1 MATAEKSHSD
11 HDYATGNV
19 PPHEREF
26 ETFGSEAFGQSS
38 IEKDRMVFLNQ
49 KRTYDA
55 YLDLDLL
62 RARHDARN
70 SENVANIAQQALQNA
85 VTTANAVAGQAVR
98 IADLASDRQWNLNET
113 DQMAAIIAK
122 VLDNSVPLRSTDAAL
137 AKSTDTSVQIQA
149 IAAAVAVAV
158 AAALNK
164 A

>member
-55 YLDLDLL
+55 YQDLDLI
-62 RARHDARN
+62 RARQDARN
-70 SENVANIAQQALQNA
+70 SENVANLAQQALQNA
-85 VTTANAVAGQAVR
+85 VETANLVSKQAVR
-98 IADLASDRQWNLNET
+98 HADVAIDRQWNLNET
-113 DQMAAIIAK
+113 DQLAAIVAK
-122 VLDNSVPLRSTDAAL
+122 TLDNSVPLRIVDSAA

-158 AAALNK
+158 ATALNK